1 MKRMGKGTERNTKEM
16 IFIVMTT
23 TLMLTIL
30 LSVNL
35 MKGSARVNSNQYDMK
50 SVTDSINKSLTK
62 LIGGNSSELLKN
74 TIASINKTTSQLANE
89 SKGAINENSLNTA
102 AIIAKK
108 IGIGIADVLS
118 NISGEVKQGIDSQY
132 FPDIKEL
139 QAVYR

>member
-74 TIASINKTTSQLANE
+74 TISSINKTTSQLANE

-118 NISGEVKQGIDSQY
+118 NISGEVKQGIDS
-132 FPDIKEL
+132 K
-139 QAVYR
+139 